1 MKKFI
6 LNTELL
12 EYYFTKS
19 FPTLR
24 TGLDKI
30 TPTKFSSIKSS
41 EYNIILNNIEKNHY
55 EFTRLKKL
63 KLPND
68 RIVYLP
74 TIRDRLVLDYLKDCL
89 TYKYRVKYRD
99 RNEIIKMIKYKLSI
113 QNDYYIIRLDLKNFF
128 NTIPHNNLLH
138 KLKKGS
144 LLSNSEYI
152 LVKNI
157 LNKVNKGIP
166 QGLPVSNPLSE
177 IFLEDF
183 DLQMKKIDQ
192 RLNYYCRYVDDILLI
207 FNGKLNISEK
217 NEIKQKVEA
226 LIKNY
231 GLQNNSSKFRE
242 TPVKN
247 NASIQFQYLGYEF
260 SLDKNSLQ
268 TKISKN
274 KSDKL
279 KQKINSCFNN
289 YVKDMKINNNDSINL
304 LIERLNFLTKNQFI
318 IRKERKFDLNSN
330 RNHFK
335 INFIYS
341 GFQESYKYID
351 KENMLE
357 ICTEVDTLIK
367 RRIQNLKNII
377 TQNDAKRILYSISM
391 KRNYLD
397 NKTIAISKFKTSD
410 YIKRIKFINPT
421 INNSFLYSLS
431 FNELEK
437 YYFQLLNLNK
447 I

>member
-30 TPTKFSSIKSS
+30 TPTKFSSIRHS
-41 EYNIILNNIEKNHY
+41 EYNIILNKIEKNHY

-63 KLPND
+63 QLPND
-68 RIVYLP
+68 RNVFIP

-89 TYKYRVKYRD
+89 SYKYKIKYRD

-128 NTIPHNNLLH
+128 NTIPHNKLLH

-157 LNKVNKGIP
+157 LKKVNKGIP
-166 QGLPVSNPLSE
+166 QGLPISNPLSE

-192 RLNYYCRYVDDILLI
+192 KLNYYCRYVDDILLI

-231 GLQNNSSKFRE
+231 GLQNNNSKFRE

-247 NASIQFQYLGYEF
+247 NVSIQFQYLGYEF
-260 SLDKNSLQ
+260 SLDKILLQ

-274 KSDKL
+274 KIDRL

-289 YVKDMKINNNDSINL
+289 YVKDIKIKNKDSINL

-318 IRKERKFDLNSN
+318 IRKERKFDFNSN
-330 RNHFK
+330 RIHFK

-357 ICTEVDTLIK
+357 LCTEIDTLIK
-367 RRIQNLKNII
+367 KRIQNLKNII
-377 TQNDAKRILYSISM
+377 TQNEAKRILYSISM

-397 NKTIAISKFKTSD
+397 NKIIAISKFNTSD

-421 INNSFLYSLS
+421 INNSVLYDLS

-437 YYFQLLNLNK
+437 YYFQLLNLNR